1 MPNRI
6 VREGLVESEA
16 VNTLSCEGE
25 RFFSRLLL
33 KADDYGR
40 YHAHPQLLKAHLFPL
55 KPEITVGDISRW
67 VAECQKADIV
77 WAYEADGKRY
87 LCIPKFRQ
95 RLRLKNPSKFPA
107 PPRQTHPCHVPNARP
122 ADDGHASDVCP
133 TYDADATDTRPPE
146 AGSESEK
153 CKREERSE
161 SGKRNAPTL
170 EEALAYF
177 AKLPEADYTADEVKI
192 CWLSFEA
199 NKDQFGQ
206 WYWGRRLVG
215 DWRAA
220 MESRMADARSKPG
233 RAKNPPE
240 SNQRHEKIDPPSSL

>member
-1 MPNRI
+1 
-6 VREGLVESEA
+6 VESDA
-16 VNTLSCEGE
+16 VNKLSCEAE

-55 KPEITVGDISRW
+55 KPEITAEQICRW
-67 VAECQKADIV
+67 QAECEKAAV
-77 WAYEADGKRY
+77 VRSYEVDGKRY
-87 LCIPKFRQ
+87 LCVPKFRQ
-95 RLRLKNPSKFPA
+95 RLRLKNPSKYPKPPFPTDA
-107 PPRQTHPCHVPNARP
+107 CHVSDACQAN
-122 ADDGHASDVCP
+122 DGHV
-133 TYDADATDTRPPE
+133 ADPRPPE

-153 CKREERSE
+153 RKREDVSVSVSER
-161 SGKRNAPTL
+161 RNAPTL
-170 EEALAYF
+170 EEAFAYF
-177 AKLPEADYTADEVKI
+177 AKLPEADYTPEEVKI

-220 MESRMADARSKPG
+220 MESRMADARCKPG
-233 RAKNPPE
+233 RAKKAPE